1 MSSSK
6 AWYAIYT
13 RPRWEKKV
21 ADRIQ
26 RQSFEIFCPVNK
38 IIKQWADRKKVIY
51 EPLFSCYVFVRA
63 TQLEELEIKKIE
75 GVLNFVYWNNKPA
88 VIKDAE
94 IDAIKSFLEKNNTV
108 RLEKI
113 IIQQGDK
120 VRINN
125 GAFIHNEGDVIE
137 VNNKL
142 IKIMLPSIGYA
153 IVAEVDKNKLEVIS
167 PHK

>member
-1 MSSSK
+1 LLRFCSSN
-6 AWYAIYT
+6 T
-13 RPRWEKKV
+13 VR
-21 ADRIQ
+21 RIG
-26 RQSFEIFCPVNK
+26 N
-38 IIKQWADRKKVIY
+38 
-51 EPLFSCYVFVRA
+51 
-63 TQLEELEIKKIE
+63 KKIE